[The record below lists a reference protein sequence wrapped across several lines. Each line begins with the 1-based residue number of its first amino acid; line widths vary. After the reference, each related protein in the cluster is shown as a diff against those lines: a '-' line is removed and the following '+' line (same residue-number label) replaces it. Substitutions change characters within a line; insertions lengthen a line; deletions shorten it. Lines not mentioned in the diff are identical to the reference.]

1 MKVSFSPWIIAS
13 ILPALLLTVPE
24 QAFAAAEGAVGPKTF
39 LENLDM
45 EDELPGWRFRTGA
58 FHTDNITRDDEEPL
72 DELVAIAEFGANWH
86 TVGTR
91 FAAAFD
97 GNVGYR
103 NYTRNDF
110 DNEAR
115 GNFLAVADYFI
126 VPDTLDWYITDR
138 LANAPVDPLGSTS
151 PINVQFVNV
160 IETGP
165 RLTLRPGG
173 SNELSL
179 SVARADIHAEESP
192 IDHTRD
198 TGSLGFLH
206 DVDQNMSFGVV
217 ADVRRFE
224 FDEGTEAIDF
234 DQQDAHLT
242 FDSRNETV
250 NFSAAAGRS
259 RFELA
264 DIDSMEETT
273 GWLRLRA
280 RRTSDSTIYAA
291 LERTAN
297 DTATSMLLD
306 EQLLQQG
313 GVPGF
318 VVTGDPF
325 FSDLAVVRYTRG
337 WRAHDWFVAFNV
349 RDFDYFSSPLDRRQR
364 SARLGARFAMSSRF
378 LLSLTAGRTNIDYR
392 DLERTDKV
400 NSLEAE
406 LDYRIGRNWSIVT
419 GASRYERD
427 SEDLSYAFKESMI
440 SLFFSYSPRQSVIR

>member
-1 MKVSFSPWIIAS
+1 MTGTSATRLLALATAWILVI
-13 ILPALLLTVPE
+13 IPVPD
-24 QAFAAAEGAVGPKTF
+24 AISADSAAGPETF
-39 LENLDM
+39 LENLELDN
-45 EDELPGWRFRTGA
+45 ELPGWHFRTGA
-58 FHTDNITRDDEEPL
+58 FHTDNIARNDEEPL
-72 DELVAIAEFGANWH
+72 DELVALAEFGANWH
-86 TVGTR
+86 TVGRR

-97 GNVGYR
+97 GNIGYR
-103 NYTRNDF
+103 TYTRNDF

-126 VPDTLDWYITDR
+126 VPDTLDWYITNR
-138 LANAPVDPLGSTS
+138 LANAPIDPLGSTT
-151 PINVQFVNV
+151 PVNVQFVNV
-160 IETGP
+160 LETGP
-165 RLTLRPGG
+165 RMTLRPGG

-179 SVARADIHAEESP
+179 SVARAGIRAEESP

-198 TGSLGFLH
+198 TAALGFLH
-206 DVDQNMSFGVV
+206 DVDENMNFGIV

-224 FDEGTEAIDF
+224 FDEGTEAADF
-234 DQQDAHLT
+234 DQQEAHLT

-259 RFELA
+259 RFELPDTDA
-264 DIDSMEETT
+264 MEDTT

-280 RRTSDSTIYAA
+280 RRTSSSTIYAA

-325 FSDLAVVRYTRG
+325 FSDLALVRYTRG
-337 WRAHDWFVAFNV
+337 WRAHEWFVAFNV

-364 SARLGARFAMSSRF
+364 SARLGAQFAMSARL
-378 LLSLTAGRTNIDYR
+378 LLSLAAGRTSIDYR

-400 NSLEAE
+400 NSLDAE

-427 SEDLSYAFKESMI
+427 SEDPSYAFKETML
-440 SLFFSYSPRQSVIR
+440 SLFFSYSPQRSVIR